1 MALNL
6 KRELA
11 KSGYRRKSNKSLIV
25 NKVKKIDNKEIIEK
39 NNILFEDPKTFLQ
52 LPNETN
58 FNFIVNKIPRG
69 PQYDL
74 DDKLIPFTMVGNPKY
89 IKANK
94 YANSSRPGSK
104 RISFIS
110 RVKEPNIIKLNNF
123 NNYYNIIS
131 DKEIKEIFNNYKN
144 KIKEN
149 KGKYKNDLISDDE
162 CSKVMKQYM
171 DKTLTLQEKC
181 LKRNEYNINKFKNME
196 DYIQQKMKLKAK
208 SNRNRI
214 SKYSMNNN
222 SISKDINIGSELI
235 MNSGDEYRLK
245 KEAKTIIENR
255 KSNLYALPNVS
266 QNWEMSLRRPKNLN
280 GIRKEIL
287 NYGTQKSPL
296 CFITCE
302 KAPQMN
308 EYISKP
314 RKDINYS
321 SYGAL
326 FSRTN
331 SIQNLYNNELIK
343 NKTNDDICKNYI
355 KRNSTCDTLEIQ
367 GQKLIDVEEN
377 ICRKLKGKKK
387 LLNIRNN
394 KEEVKDITIL
404 ANYTY
409 NNFHIKLKK

>member
-11 KSGYRRKSNKSLIV
+11 KSGYKRKSNKSLIV
-25 NKVKKIDNKEIIEK
+25 NKVKKIDNKDIIEK
-39 NNILFEDPKTFLQ
+39 NNVLFEDPKTFLQ

-58 FNFIVNKIPRG
+58 FNYIVNKIPRG

-74 DDKLIPFTMVGNPKY
+74 DDKLIPYTMVGNPKY

-94 YANSSRPGSK
+94 Y
-104 RISFIS
+104 
-110 RVKEPNIIKLNNF
+110 
-123 NNYYNIIS
+123 
-131 DKEIKEIFNNYKN
+131 EIKEIFNNYKN

-149 KGKYKNDLISDDE
+149 KGKYKNDLISENE
-162 CSKVMKQYM
+162 CPKVMKQYM

-181 LKRNEYNINKFKNME
+181 LKRNEYNINYFKNLE
-196 DYIQQKMKLKAK
+196 DYIQQKMKLKTK

-214 SKYSMNNN
+214 SKCNMNNN
-222 SISKDINIGSELI
+222 SVSKDINIGSELV
-235 MNSGDEYRLK
+235 MNSGDEFRLK

-255 KSNLYALPNVS
+255 KINLHALPNVS
-266 QNWEMSLRRPKNLN
+266 QNWEMSLRRPKNFN
-280 GIRKEIL
+280 GIRKELL
-287 NYGTQKSPL
+287 NYGTQKCPL
-296 CFITCE
+296 WFITSE
-302 KAPQMN
+302 KAPQVN

-343 NKTNDDICKNYI
+343 NKTNDDIVKNYI
-355 KRNSTCDTLEIQ
+355 KRNSTCETLEIQ

>member
-25 NKVKKIDNKEIIEK
+25 NKVKKIDNKEIIQK

-58 FNFIVNKIPRG
+58 FNYIVNKIPRG

-74 DDKLIPFTMVGNPKY
+74 DDKLIPYTLVGNPKY

-235 MNSGDEYRLK
+235 MN
-245 KEAKTIIENR
+245 
-255 KSNLYALPNVS
+255 
-266 QNWEMSLRRPKNLN
+266 
-280 GIRKEIL
+280 
-287 NYGTQKSPL
+287 
-296 CFITCE
+296 
-302 KAPQMN
+302 
-308 EYISKP
+308 
-314 RKDINYS
+314 
-321 SYGAL
+321 
-326 FSRTN
+326 
-331 SIQNLYNNELIK
+331 
-343 NKTNDDICKNYI
+343 
-355 KRNSTCDTLEIQ
+355 
-367 GQKLIDVEEN
+367 
-377 ICRKLKGKKK
+377 
-387 LLNIRNN
+387 
-394 KEEVKDITIL
+394 
-404 ANYTY
+404 
-409 NNFHIKLKK
+409 

>member
-11 KSGYRRKSNKSLIV
+11 KSGYKRKSNKSLIV
-25 NKVKKIDNKEIIEK
+25 NKVKKIDNKDIIEK
-39 NNILFEDPKTFLQ
+39 NNVLFEDPKTFLQ

-58 FNFIVNKIPRG
+58 FNYIVNKIPRG

-74 DDKLIPFTMVGNPKY
+74 DDKLIPYTMVGNPKY

-94 YANSSRPGSK
+94 YVNSSRPGSK

-123 NNYYNIIS
+123 NNHYNIIT

-149 KGKYKNDLISDDE
+149 KDKYKNDLISDNE
-162 CSKVMKQYM
+162 CPKVMKQYI

-181 LKRNEYNINKFKNME
+181 LKRNEYNINYFKNLE
-196 DYIQQKMKLKAK
+196 DYIQQKMKLKTK

-214 SKYSMNNN
+214 SKCNMNNN
-222 SISKDINIGSELI
+222 SVSKDINIGSELV
-235 MNSGDEYRLK
+235 MNSGDEFRLK
-245 KEAKTIIENR
+245 KEAKTIFENR
-255 KSNLYALPNVS
+255 KSNLHALPNVS
-266 QNWEMSLRRPKNLN
+266 QNWEMSLRRPKNFN
-280 GIRKEIL
+280 GIRKELL

-296 CFITCE
+296 WFITSE
-302 KAPQMN
+302 KAPQVN

-343 NKTNDDICKNYI
+343 NKTNDDIVKNYI
-355 KRNSTCDTLEIQ
+355 KRNSTCETLEIQ

-394 KEEVKDITIL
+394 KEEVKDITIH

>member
-1 MALNL
+1 
-6 KRELA
+6 
-11 KSGYRRKSNKSLIV
+11 
-25 NKVKKIDNKEIIEK
+25 
-39 NNILFEDPKTFLQ
+39 
-52 LPNETN
+52 
-58 FNFIVNKIPRG
+58 
-69 PQYDL
+69 
-74 DDKLIPFTMVGNPKY
+74 MVGNPKY
-89 IKANK
+89 IKTNK

-123 NNYYNIIS
+123 NNYYNIIA

-149 KGKYKNDLISDDE
+149 KGKYKNDLISENE
-162 CSKVMKQYM
+162 CPKVMKQYM

-181 LKRNEYNINKFKNME
+181 LKRNEYNINYFKNME
-196 DYIQQKMKLKAK
+196 DYIQQKMKLNKK
-208 SNRNRI
+208 SDRNKI
-214 SKYSMNNN
+214 SKCSMNNN
-222 SISKDINIGSELI
+222 SVSKDINIGSELV
-235 MNSGDEYRLK
+235 MNSGDEFRLK

-255 KSNLYALPNVS
+255 KNNLYALPNVS
-266 QNWEMSLRRPKNLN
+266 QNWEMSLRRSKNLN
-280 GIRKEIL
+280 GIRKELL
-287 NYGTQKSPL
+287 NYGTQKCPL
-296 CFITCE
+296 WFITSE

-321 SYGAL
+321 SNAAL

-343 NKTNDDICKNYI
+343 NKTNDDIFKNYI

-394 KEEVKDITIL
+394 KEEVKDITIH

-409 NNFHIKLKK
+409 NNFHIKIKK

>member
-1 MALNL
+1 
-6 KRELA
+6 
-11 KSGYRRKSNKSLIV
+11 
-25 NKVKKIDNKEIIEK
+25 
-39 NNILFEDPKTFLQ
+39 
-52 LPNETN
+52 
-58 FNFIVNKIPRG
+58 
-69 PQYDL
+69 
-74 DDKLIPFTMVGNPKY
+74 MVGNPKY

-149 KGKYKNDLISDDE
+149 KSKYKNDLISDNE
-162 CSKVMKQYM
+162 CPKVMKQYM

-196 DYIQQKMKLKAK
+196 DYIQQKMKLKK
-208 SNRNRI
+208 SDRKRI
-214 SKYSMNNN
+214 SKCNMNNN
-222 SISKDINIGSELI
+222 SVSKDINIGSELV

-255 KSNLYALPNVS
+255 KNNLYALPNVS
-266 QNWEMSLRRPKNLN
+266 QNWEMSLRRSKNLN
-280 GIRKEIL
+280 GIRKELL
-287 NYGTQKSPL
+287 NYGTQKCPL
-296 CFITCE
+296 WFITSE

-321 SYGAL
+321 SNAAL

-377 ICRKLKGKKK
+377 ICRKLKGRKK

-394 KEEVKDITIL
+394 KEEVKDITIH

>member
-25 NKVKKIDNKEIIEK
+25 NKVKKIDNKEIIQK
-39 NNILFEDPKTFLQ
+39 NNVLFEDPKTFLQ

-58 FNFIVNKIPRG
+58 FNYIVNKIPRG

-74 DDKLIPFTMVGNPKY
+74 DDKLIPYTMVGNPKY

-94 YANSSRPGSK
+94 YSNSSRPGSK

-110 RVKEPNIIKLNNF
+110 RAKEPNIIKLSNF

-162 CSKVMKQYM
+162 CPKVMKQYM

-181 LKRNEYNINKFKNME
+181 LKRNEYNINKFKYME
-196 DYIQQKMKLKAK
+196 DYIQQKMKLKTK

-214 SKYSMNNN
+214 SKCGMNNN
-222 SISKDINIGSELI
+222 SVSKDINIGSELV
-235 MNSGDEYRLK
+235 MNSGDEFRQK

-255 KSNLYALPNVS
+255 KSNLYVLPNVS

-280 GIRKEIL
+280 GIRKELL
-287 NYGTQKSPL
+287 NYGTQKCPL
-296 CFITCE
+296 WFITSE

-321 SYGAL
+321 SNGAL

-343 NKTNDDICKNYI
+343 NKTNDDIFKNYI

-394 KEEVKDITIL
+394 KEEVKDITIH
-404 ANYTY
+404 ANYKY
-409 NNFHIKLKK
+409 NNFHKKLNK

>member
-1 MALNL
+1 MQIHLDL
-6 KRELA
+6 E
-11 KSGYRRKSNKSLIV
+11 
-25 NKVKKIDNKEIIEK
+25 VKEY
-39 NNILFEDPKTFLQ
+39 L
-52 LPNETN
+52 
-58 FNFIVNKIPRG
+58 
-69 PQYDL
+69 
-74 DDKLIPFTMVGNPKY
+74 
-89 IKANK
+89 
-94 YANSSRPGSK
+94 
-104 RISFIS
+104 SFQ
-110 RVKEPNIIKLNNF
+110 KEPNIIKLNNF

-266 QNWEMSLRRPKNLN
+266 QNWEMSLRRPT
-280 GIRKEIL
+280 KER
-287 NYGTQKSPL
+287 Y
-296 CFITCE
+296 
-302 KAPQMN
+302 
-308 EYISKP
+308 
-314 RKDINYS
+314 
-321 SYGAL
+321 
-326 FSRTN
+326 
-331 SIQNLYNNELIK
+331 
-343 NKTNDDICKNYI
+343 
-355 KRNSTCDTLEIQ
+355 
-367 GQKLIDVEEN
+367 
-377 ICRKLKGKKK
+377 
-387 LLNIRNN
+387 
-394 KEEVKDITIL
+394 
-404 ANYTY
+404 
-409 NNFHIKLKK
+409 